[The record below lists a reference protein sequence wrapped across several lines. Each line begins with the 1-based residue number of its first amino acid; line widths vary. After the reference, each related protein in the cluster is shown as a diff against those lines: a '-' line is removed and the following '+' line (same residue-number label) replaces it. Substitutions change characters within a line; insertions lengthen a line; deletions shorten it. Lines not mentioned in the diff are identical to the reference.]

1 MTKEM
6 NCCRGE
12 LEAVQSGDLPATP
25 RTLRSWILSPQGL
38 VVTGITAAVVGLT
51 LSWSWV
57 VALGVALLV
66 LAVGPCLIMCA
77 LGLCMNMW
85 DHAGKPSVKQ
95 SAAAEA
101 GLQSATSSVARS
113 VRN

>member
-6 NCCRGE
+6 NCSTAE
-12 LEAVQSGDLPATP
+12 PEAAQDYRAPTTSQ
-25 RTLRSWILSPQGL
+25 RLRSWVLSPQSFM
-38 VVTGITAAVVGLT
+38 VTGIAAVVVGLT

-57 VALGVALLV
+57 VAVGVAPLV

-77 LGLCMNMW
+77 LGLCMNMR

-95 SAAAEA
+95 SATAEA

-113 VRN
+113 ARN